1 MFFSTYDI
9 AYMMTWYRFC
19 PRVVLWDFYDTIVLV
34 CVLSDQFLSLGT
46 IATQNYQQKPLYCTS
61 SCLTGGKCH
70 KYDFLYNL
78 YDPRLSHVWPWLALG
93 GGGGGGKN
101 FPIEIQYFFV
111 LHDVFFLRVHLMF
124 NWCTSIG
131 FLTS

>member
-1 MFFSTYDI
+1 MHVTCNMFFSTYDI

-78 YDPRLSHVWPWLALG
+78 YDPRLSMYDHDWLG
-93 GGGGGGKN
+93 GGGVKN
-101 FPIEIQYFFV
+101 FPIEI
-111 LHDVFFLRVHLMF
+111 
-124 NWCTSIG
+124 
-131 FLTS
+131 